1 MGFSFRV
8 SNFNVGWERFLGKAT
23 VSEIIWNLDPYSA
36 CLTAL
41 LSGVKQIQSLSDQV
55 RGSFQ
60 KKLKLSL
67 GRRLGK
73 WNTIM
78 TPQKIKVN
86 FLVCTETSNESRRVL
101 LCGTKKKC
109 SCRREKR
116 CRIRSSCC
124 FHNSWFSTCK
134 RCCKPLHQADANV
147 EDRDYAGVSRVLK
160 SVSLERFGTESTLD
174 S

>member
-1 MGFSFRV
+1 MYGCSFRV
-8 SNFNVGWERFLGKAT
+8 SNFNVGSERFLGKAT

-67 GRRLGK
+67 GRRLGT

-101 LCGTKKKC
+101 LCGTKK
-109 SCRREKR
+109 SAAAEEKKGAE
-116 CRIRSSCC
+116 SEVPVA
-124 FHNSWFSTCK
+124 STTPGSQHAKGVANLCT
-134 RCCKPLHQADANV
+134 RQMQTSRTEIMQAFP
-147 EDRDYAGVSRVLK
+147 EC
-160 SVSLERFGTESTLD
+160 
-174 S
+174 